1 MLGVA
6 AAGCSDLVGV
16 GVGVGCGGVEGVAVS
31 LHEYGSLEEEKTL

>member
-6 AAGCSDLVGV
+6 AAGCSDLV

-31 LHEYGSLEEEKTL
+31 LHEYGSLEEEKT